1 LIAPGLREY
10 DVVVFDLDDTLYSEN
25 SYVNS
30 GYKAIA
36 HYVESLYG
44 LDFNCALEKCRDDS
58 NVLASVLDE
67 LGLSTSLLP
76 QFVQIYRYHEPDI
89 EVLPGVNF
97 ILQGL
102 KKEGVPIYLVTD
114 GRSITQRLK
123 ITALGIKTYFCKI
136 FISEEQGHEKPSP
149 HSFEEINNQHKNSKI
164 VYIGDNPK
172 KDFIAPHK
180 LHWDTIGIKHNE
192 FRVHPLLEIEAPRYW
207 VENIG
212 DLSL

>member
-1 LIAPGLREY
+1 LTAPSLRKY
-10 DVVVFDLDDTLYSEN
+10 DVVVFDLDDTLYSEK

-30 GYKAIA
+30 GYQVIA
-36 HYVESLYG
+36 HYVESLYE
-44 LDFNCALEKCRDDS
+44 LDFNRALEKCGDSS

-67 LGLSTSLLP
+67 LGLNQSLLS
-76 QFVQIYRYHEPDI
+76 QFIQIYRYHEPDI
-89 EVLPGVNF
+89 EVLPGVDC
-97 ILQGL
+97 ILRGL
-102 KKEGVPIYLVTD
+102 KKDGVPMYLITD

-123 ITALGIKTYFCKI
+123 ITSLEIKAYFREI

-149 HSFEEINNQHKNSKI
+149 HSFEEINKQYENSKI

-180 LHWDTIGIKHNE
+180 LQWDTIGVKHNE
-192 FRVHPLLEIEAPRYW
+192 IRVHPLLEVEAPRCW

-212 DLSL
+212 DLAL